1 MRCGSFQGSVAE
13 ESPSDLGVVRYAF
26 RLGWAV
32 SELRGRYRPDRF
44 GQRDPGHGE
53 VFARNGYELPLAS
66 ERSPAEIRLELVDT
80 VEDLCQAV
88 DLTDEATKTV
98 WAALKTSLE
107 GFEKK
112 GADHAALWSNLAH
125 EIYKLDAHIQDTLV
139 LQASQATGYQLG
151 RGLADTYWALQPAC
165 PPNAMGSW
173 EFLLGADRCATLRRL
188 AARLTSYVGS
198 PVLAAID
205 GPLECWHELAANTER
220 RDQPDVQ
227 TDLYRQG
234 LLWRDLIRGE
244 RSTADLQPPGKVKT
258 SATAKAWKDLKL
270 YRTAALSLKVPLIGA
285 VISIALL
292 VAGASLLAE
301 GSGSTA
307 LTTLVGI
314 LGALGLTSAGLYAR
328 AKADVTSLLTNL
340 SQTVETERIRQAAN
354 RCPTT
359 NGTT

>member
-1 MRCGSFQGSVAE
+1 MAE
-13 ESPSDLGVVRYAF
+13 ESPPDLNAVRYAF

-44 GQRDPGHGE
+44 GQRDPGHE
-53 VFARNGYELPLAS
+53 VVFARNGFELPLAS
-66 ERSPAEIRLELVDT
+66 ERSPAEIRKELIET
-80 VEDLCQAV
+80 VEDLGEAV
-88 DLTDEATKTV
+88 SLTDEKTKTI
-98 WAALKTSLE
+98 WDPLKTSLE
-107 GFEKK
+107 GYEAK
-112 GADHAALWSNLAH
+112 GADHDALWPTVAH
-125 EIYKLDAHIQDTLV
+125 EVYELDAHIQDTLV

-165 PPNAMGSW
+165 APNAMGSW
-173 EFLLGADRCATLRRL
+173 EFVLGPDRCETLRRL
-188 AARLTSYVGS
+188 AARLTSYIGS
-198 PVLAAID
+198 QVLAAID
-205 GPLECWHELAANTER
+205 GPLESWSELAANPER
-220 RDQPDVQ
+220 RDQQDVQ

-244 RSTADLQPPGKVKT
+244 RSTADLQPPGKAKT
-258 SATAKAWKDLKL
+258 SATAETWKDLGL

-292 VAGASLLAE
+292 VAGVSLLAE
-301 GSGSTA
+301 GSGSA
-307 LTTLVGI
+307 AITTLVGI

-328 AKADVTSLLTNL
+328 AKAEVTSLLTNL

-354 RCPTT
+354 LCPNT